1 MVKLDSSNQSKT
13 IKKLF
18 FCQTL
23 KKESLFILQLLG
35 KFPLLTTVPV
45 YLLWGM
51 KPTMFTIEQ
60 FG

>member
-35 KFPLLTTVPV
+35 KFPLLTTVLV
-45 YLLWGM
+45 YLL
-51 KPTMFTIEQ
+51 
-60 FG
+60 